1 MAKRPTITNISSGYT
16 STTAL
21 NNNFEKLRDG
31 FDNTLSLDGS
41 TPNGMQADLD
51 LNNNHIVNARSLVIN
66 GVDVFDALEAAKAAA
81 AASAASSAV
90 FAANSAASAVQSQAS
105 FDSFEAIYLGAGAA
119 NPTTDLNGDP
129 LTLGDWYFNTVEN
142 AVRVYNGT
150 TFVTGSTDPA
160 QIQSEAIALAIALG

>member
-1 MAKRPTITNISSGYT
+1 MAKKPTLTTINSGYT
-16 STTAL
+16 STSVL
-21 NNNFEKLRDG
+21 NNNFTKVTEA

-41 TPNGMQADLD
+41 TPNAMQADLD
-51 LNNNHIVNARSLVIN
+51 LNNNNIINARTLIIN
-66 GVDVFDALEAAKAAA
+66 GVDVFDALEASKAAA
-81 AASAASSAV
+81 AASATSA
-90 FAANSAASAVQSQAS
+90 AASAALSEAS
-105 FDSFEAIYLGAGAA
+105 LDSFESIYLGASAA

-129 LTLGDWYFNTVEN
+129 LTLGDWYFNTAEN

>member
-1 MAKRPTITNISSGYT
+1 MAKKPTLSTINSGYT
-16 STTAL
+16 STSVL
-21 NNNFEKLRDG
+21 NNNFEELRDA

-41 TPNGMQADLD
+41 TPNAMQADLD
-51 LNNNHIVNARSLVIN
+51 LNNNNIINARTLIIN

-81 AASAASSAV
+81 AASAASSAS
-90 FAANSAASAVQSQAS
+90 FASDSAASAVEAESY
-105 FDSFEAIYLGAGAA
+105 FDDFQAIYLGASAA

-129 LTLGDWYFNTVEN
+129 LTLGDWYFNTAEN